1 MILRSTTESIARK
14 LNALVAP
21 IIPFVPEGDIKL
33 PSLQRKYSGTISVT
47 AETFERLLT
56 DIDASLAT
64 HGFKNILLIG
74 DSGGNQSGMNAVA
87 VRMNAQ
93 WTGRKTNFFF
103 PEYYNRN
110 SVDTW
115 LDEQE
120 STKPPKDSMT
130 ILRSPRRCCSLILT
144 VCV

>member
-1 MILRSTTESIARK
+1 VILRSTTESIARK

-93 WTGRKTNFFF
+93 WTGRKTFFF
-103 PEYYNRN
+103 PRVLQ
-110 SVDTW
+110 S
-115 LDEQE
+115 
-120 STKPPKDSMT
+120 
-130 ILRSPRRCCSLILT
+130 
-144 VCV
+144 